1 MAQIVSKNLIKKYFI
16 IDKYALFLLSFSII
30 IYVIISNILFEKN
43 YETIILIEKI
53 SFITQIIT
61 FLIPFLI
68 NPGIPKREY
77 YKKKYEKE
85 YKGDFKKLKFCDK
98 CNILVPK
105 KLNVGHCI
113 YCNICVKGHDHHCPW
128 IGKCIGKYN
137 KIPFYLFLIGLLFY
151 IISSIITFITYLG
164 NNFSF
169 N

>member
-77 YKKKYEKE
+77 YKKKIWKR
-85 YKGDFKKLKFCDK
+85 
-98 CNILVPK
+98 I
-105 KLNVGHCI
+105 
-113 YCNICVKGHDHHCPW
+113 
-128 IGKCIGKYN
+128 
-137 KIPFYLFLIGLLFY
+137 
-151 IISSIITFITYLG
+151 
-164 NNFSF
+164 
-169 N
+169 